1 MLLQVS
7 ADAALI
13 RQDQL
18 RAARPQAILKPR
30 PPNSLDYRVR
40 YEPQSHFQIY
50 YMNMKELQIA
60 PFHIAC

>member
-18 RAARPQAILKPR
+18 RAARPQAILKLR
-30 PPNSLDYRVR
+30 PPNSLDYRVC
-40 YEPQSHFQIY
+40 YEPQSLKDIVIQLRSW
-50 YMNMKELQIA
+50 K
-60 PFHIAC
+60 

>member
-18 RAARPQAILKPR
+18 RAAWPQSILKIR

-40 YEPQSHFQIY
+40 YEPQYFL
-50 YMNMKELQIA
+50 KWA
-60 PFHIAC
+60 DV